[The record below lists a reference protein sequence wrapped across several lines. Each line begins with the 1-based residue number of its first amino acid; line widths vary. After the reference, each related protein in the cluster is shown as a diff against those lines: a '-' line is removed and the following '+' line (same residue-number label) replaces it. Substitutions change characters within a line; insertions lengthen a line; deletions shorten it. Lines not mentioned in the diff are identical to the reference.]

1 MTLEENQKRIVAQY
15 KARQVE
21 ISKGIDRVISEV
33 FNVETQG
40 GAVLSEDVL
49 IKRFSDRWYE
59 CIRNYLASIDNDLN
73 LSLDAA
79 EFVPTVTGINYY
91 CGSVDVKPSPAHVKL
106 ALGEYIVGVPSH
118 GRIIRYLEQMDKVVK
133 SIVPEEPQPQEG
145 DVIYEPPTPQPIVVE
160 DGDTALCL
168 NTGDV
173 FEQIDGGFIRKD
185 YLSPDSFGVRDGWY
199 GRTDSNGIWI
209 PLGPMKDMRGEVR
222 PVEKVAVDDLE
233 MVPWSWVETHPDEL
247 CIGMIAFPN
256 DTGIAAGSNI
266 SIYMGDGKWQ
276 SVQVKK

>member
-1 MTLEENQKRIVAQY
+1 MTLEENQNRIIARY

-40 GAVLSEDVL
+40 GAVLSEAVL

-59 CIRNYLASIDNDLN
+59 CIRDYLISIDNDLG
-73 LSLDAA
+73 LDPAA
-79 EFVPTVTGINYY
+79 FVPTVTGINYH
-91 CGSVDVKPSPAHVKL
+91 CGSVDVKPSPAHAKL
-106 ALGEYIVGVPSH
+106 AIGEYIVGMPFR
-118 GRIIRYLEQMDKVVK
+118 GCITQYLQAVDKLTTGMAAASK
-133 SIVPEEPQPQEG
+133 KG
-145 DVIYEPPTPQPIVVE
+145 DVIYEPPTPQPAVIE
-160 DGDTALCL
+160 EGDTALCL

-173 FEQIDGGFIRKD
+173 FEQVDGGFIKKD
-185 YLSPDSFGVRDGWY
+185 HLSPDSFGVRDGWY